1 MSRYFGNAATETHYI
16 DLTNNNVSK
25 VKHPFKMT
33 TVVQNNIN
41 SFKSTAES
49 YTDDIYNIAHD
60 GSAIALGSEPSI
72 TNLPSVTGDWT
83 IDLVFKSSV
92 TTEQCLVSIDDGSG
106 TRLLDVVQRDGDKIV
121 LFYEGVETVLTYT
134 TDTLP
139 YEEWTHVVFG
149 YKVSDKTL
157 GLGCQTFLT
166 TVTVTNDIL
175 LSTSHVVRFFRPVH
189 VEDYFFNGHIDS
201 HRISKYYRTEF
212 FNSNPYNK
220 VWYREDQV
228 RNWSNPDGN
237 IVSGGFTGDD
247 LMSAEVFV
255 TSSTKTYRW
264 SNFCKF
270 DSNRIMGTNS
280 DRYTGAEKTILIFDP
295 ITEQGLNVSPRG
307 DVLAQGIHYFERN
320 NTVLFVNS
328 TPGGHLQKI
337 LVGSETIQTVSSNGV
352 YQSCRGDDQ
361 DRYLFGWKQDGS
373 TNQIYRTDHN
383 GLNEITVNTVDLLG
397 TNTYAQSF
405 CVDIHKDRLFFRNV
419 ETMKLNCVDFDL
431 VSNWTEFPVTIPSGN
446 GGTDYCD
453 GYIYFPINGW
463 IGRYHLDTG
472 EVKRFDASFGL
483 GGGGQRT
490 SMYVD
495 RLSGRMIL
503 HDEGYRTFT
512 STEADFSSIYMTFG
526 FSTLTNTTLDISWK
540 PVDSATGYNLYQ
552 NGILIATT
560 TEPSHQATGLVVS
573 GEYEFTVEYTLDGTN
588 FVPNLFYRKFYFPEP
603 GVGFY
608 ASLPASFDTS
618 PFSYFVALTDP
629 YSAEDL
635 LYAHGGNLRKYN
647 LTTGDNTLV
656 TTKGSFA
663 YGKVQSRV
671 YANKRIYIKNGY
683 RILDAGI
690 EASKMEE
697 STNISA
703 FLNDSRNVVFDISEI
718 GDTSKGTINEFVVS
732 VDGNKIYYVTNT
744 DEIWVYEKPS
754 NSVSLVT
761 DQAGRAVRGID
772 LDPLDQNSIV
782 YTDFGKV
789 SHLDISTGV
798 ITQIYSTFIGFSSL
812 IYVLGG
818 VVYAAT
824 TSGGSVKVNIDG
836 TNLVA
841 GKVAGSDT
849 CLGMYL
855 DTINKRTLYFQNG
868 MIRVLDDPT
877 IADLPADPSLFL
889 VTPSPI
895 SLNIVWQ
902 EALGATS
909 YSLRY
914 TEGESSTLLSAV
926 ESTTGFRYT
935 MRNLPPVSSYTLYLY
950 YSVDNTKPSI
960 LIGSGTYYTLSSDP
974 GNFDRSGFAG
984 DSGGFDLSGYS
995 AASLSSLDE
1004 VMNEV
1009 FNTGDEIQIEIGT
1022 KKTKTKFVKRGE
1034 SAVIEG
1040 DTALSFGF
1048 VPSAGA
1054 GQSATITLSDS
1065 TDVTV
1070 EFDETTEE
1078 LTINGAKLTSGQ
1090 SIVLDG
1096 KKVTVVDI

>member
-1 MSRYFGNAATETHYI
+1 
-16 DLTNNNVSK
+16 
-25 VKHPFKMT
+25 MT
-33 TVVQNNIN
+33 SVVLNNIN
-41 SFKSTAES
+41 NFKSTAET
-49 YTDDIYNIAHD
+49 YAGDLYNIAHD

-72 TNLPSVTGDWT
+72 TNLPGVTGDWT

-92 TTEQCLVSIDDGSG
+92 TTEQCLLSIDDGSG
-106 TRLLDVVQRDGDKIV
+106 TRLLDVAHRDGDKAV

-134 TDTLP
+134 TETLP
-139 YEEWTHVVFG
+139 YEEWTHVVVG
-149 YKVSDKTL
+149 YRVSDKTL
-157 GLGCQTFLT
+157 GFGCQTLLT
-166 TVTVTNDIL
+166 TVTATNDISI
-175 LSTSHVVRFFRPVH
+175 STSHVVRFFRPVH

-201 HRISKYYRTEF
+201 HRVSKYYRTEF
-212 FNSNPYNK
+212 FNNNPYNA
-220 VWYREDQV
+220 VYYRDSFV
-228 RNWSNPDGN
+228 RNWMNPDGN
-237 IVSGGFTGDD
+237 IVSAGFTRDD
-247 LMSAEVFV
+247 LLSAEVFV
-255 TSSTKTYRW
+255 KSSTNRYRW

-280 DRYTGAEKTILIFDP
+280 DNWSGDEKTILIFDP
-295 ITEQGLNVSPRG
+295 ITEQKVFVSPRSA
-307 DVLAQGIHYFERN
+307 VLAQGIHYFERN

-337 LVGSETIQTVSSNGV
+337 QVGSETIETVSSNGV
-352 YQSCRGDDQ
+352 YKSCRGDDQ

-405 CVDIHKDRLFFRNV
+405 CVDIHNDRLFFRNV
-419 ETMKLNCVDFDL
+419 DTKKLNCVDFDL
-431 VSNWTEFPVTIPSGN
+431 VSNWTDFPVTIPSGN
-446 GGTDYCD
+446 GGAEYCD
-453 GYIYFPINGW
+453 GYIYFPVGGW
-463 IGRYHLDTG
+463 IGRYDPETG
-472 EVKRFDASFGL
+472 EIQRFNTTGFGL

-495 RLSGRMIL
+495 RNSQRMLL
-503 HDEGYRTFT
+503 HEYGYSTFT
-512 STEADFSSIYMTFG
+512 STEADFSSVYMTFG
-526 FSTLTNTTLDISWK
+526 YRTDTTLDISWK
-540 PVDSATGYNLYQ
+540 PVDSATDYNLYQ
-552 NGILIATT
+552 NGVLVATT
-560 TEPSHQATGLVVS
+560 TEPNHQATGLVVS
-573 GEYEFTVEYTLDGTN
+573 GEYEFTVEYSTDGTN
-588 FVPNLFYRKFYFPEP
+588 FAPNVFYRKFYFPEP

-618 PFSYFVALTDP
+618 PFSTSVALTDP
-629 YSAEDL
+629 YGAEDL

-647 LTTGDNTLV
+647 LTTGENTLV
-656 TTKGSFA
+656 TSKGSFG

-671 YANKRIYIKNGY
+671 YANKRIYVRNGY
-683 RILDAGI
+683 KILDAGI

-697 STNISA
+697 STNFSA
-703 FLNDSRNVVFDISEI
+703 FLNDPRNVVFDISEI
-718 GDTSKGTINEFVVS
+718 GDTSKGTIIEFVVS
-732 VDGNKIYYVTNT
+732 FDGNKIYYITST
-744 DEIWVYEKPS
+744 DEIWVYDKPS
-754 NSVSLVT
+754 DSVSLVT
-761 DQAGRAVRGID
+761 DQTNRAVRGID

-782 YTDFGKV
+782 YTDFGKLT
-789 SHLDISTGV
+789 HLDISTGV
-798 ITQIYSTFIGFSSL
+798 MTQIYSTFIGFSSL

-836 TNLVA
+836 TNLVT

-877 IADLPADPSLFL
+877 IADLPADPSLFM

-895 SLNIVWQ
+895 SLRVVWQ

-914 TEGESSTLLSAV
+914 TVGEKGASPTVISAV
-926 ESTTGFRYT
+926 ESTTRLGHT
-935 MRNLPPVSSYTLYLY
+935 LRNLPSASPYTLYLY
-950 YSVDNTKPSI
+950 HSVDNTDPSI
-960 LIGSGTYYTLSSDP
+960 LIGSGTYYTLGNEP
-974 GNFDRSGFAG
+974 GNYDRSGFQD
-984 DSGGFDLSGYS
+984 DSGGFDLSGFS

-1004 VMNEV
+1004 VLNDI
-1009 FNTGDEIQIEIGT
+1009 FDTGDEIQLNIGS
-1022 KKTKTKFVKRGE
+1022 KKTKTRFVKRGE
-1034 SAVIEG
+1034 SVAVEDG
-1040 DTALSFGF
+1040 ASLAFGF

-1065 TDVTV
+1065 SNVTV
-1070 EFDETTEE
+1070 EFDEATEE
-1078 LTINGAKLTSGQ
+1078 VTIDGTKLTSGQ

-1096 KKVTVVDI
+1096 KKVTVVDL